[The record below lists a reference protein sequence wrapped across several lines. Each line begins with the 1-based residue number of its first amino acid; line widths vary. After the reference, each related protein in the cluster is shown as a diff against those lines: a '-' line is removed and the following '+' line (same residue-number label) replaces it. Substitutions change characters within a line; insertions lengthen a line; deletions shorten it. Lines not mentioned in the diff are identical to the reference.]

1 MEKLYHVDFDD
12 THGAAYAILPGD
24 PGRVEK
30 IASFLA
36 NPRFY
41 HQNREYTT
49 WLGELAGKTVMVMS
63 TGMGGDR
70 KSVV

>member
-1 MEKLYHVDFDD
+1 MEKQYHIGFDGS
-12 THGAAYAILPGD
+12 HGAAYAILPGD

-30 IASFLA
+30 IASNLK

-49 WLGELAGKTVMVMS
+49 WLGELTQIGRAHV
-63 TGMGGDR
+63 
-70 KSVV
+70 